1 MSGFTNFRIPSLTF
15 LLEFSADQKWQTKM
29 AVIIFLDFRQN
40 DRTLK
45 NTFFISDADFSMKC
59 QIFVKMSELFKNHS
73 FDFLENG
80 HFVFSVM
87 TLDFI

>member
-1 MSGFTNFRIPSLTF
+1 
-15 LLEFSADQKWQTKM
+15 M
-29 AVIIFLDFRQN
+29 AVLILLDFLEN

-59 QIFVKMSELFKNHS
+59 QIFVKMSELFS
-73 FDFLENG
+73 EGLTFLIVLENG

-87 TLDFI
+87 T